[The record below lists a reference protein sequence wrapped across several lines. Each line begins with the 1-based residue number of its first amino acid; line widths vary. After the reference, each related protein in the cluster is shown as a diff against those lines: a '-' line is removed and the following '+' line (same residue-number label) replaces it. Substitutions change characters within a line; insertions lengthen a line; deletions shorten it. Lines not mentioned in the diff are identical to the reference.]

1 MSKKVA
7 IIGAGTAGCA
17 AAYQFERLGGWDIDI
32 FDGGNTIGAGVRT
45 LFKGGHP
52 YTFGPRHF
60 LTRNQKVFDYL
71 CTHVPMRHL
80 EHRFL
85 TYLEEEGEFFNYPI
99 NSIDIP
105 KMKSHIQIE
114 KELLIAEALEINS
127 KPNNFEEYWISK
139 VGKTLYGK
147 YIDKYSKKMWQI
159 DDNREIDTFNWSPKG
174 TPIKKDNSHAWS
186 EAISAYPI
194 SLNGYNDFFD
204 KVPNFAQVH
213 LRTSIDE
220 IRPESMEVWING
232 EGRKYDKIVNTIA
245 LDVVLKADLGC
256 LPFVGRDLQTVIL
269 PIEFVLPPDVFFLY
283 YANAEPFTRIV
294 EYKKLSG
301 YKASTTLITIE
312 TPSGNGKHYPLPM
325 KKYREV
331 HDEYSKLLNSDIYS
345 IGRAGKYDYQV
356 DIDDCIEQAL
366 LIYEELA

>member
-17 AAYQFERLGGWDIDI
+17 AAYQFERLGGWSIDI
-32 FDGGNTIGAGVRT
+32 FEGGGTIGAGVRT
-45 LFKGGHP
+45 HFLGGHP

-60 LTRNQKVFDYL
+60 LTRSPKVYDYL
-71 CTHVPMRHL
+71 CSIVPMRHL
-80 EHRFL
+80 THRFL
-85 TYLEEEGEFFNYPI
+85 TYLEEEADFFSYPI
-99 NSIDIP
+99 SALDIP
-105 KMKSHIQIE
+105 RMKRREKIE
-114 KELLIAEALEINS
+114 KELAVAETLELTEQ
-127 KPNNFEEYWISK
+127 PRNFEEYWISK
-139 VGKTLYGK
+139 VGRTLYGK
-147 YIDKYSKKMWQI
+147 FIDSYSKKMWQVS
-159 DDNREIDTFNWSPKG
+159 DNREIDTFNWSPKG

-194 SLNGYNDFFD
+194 ALNGYNDFFD
-204 KVPNFAQVH
+204 RVANFANVH
-213 LRTSIDE
+213 LRNPIDE
-220 IRPESMEVWING
+220 IRPDTMEVFISG
-232 EGRKYDKIVNTIA
+232 EAHKYDKIVNTIA
-245 LDVVLKADLGC
+245 LDVVLKDDLGD

-269 PIEFVLPPDVFFLY
+269 PIEHVLPPDVFFLY

-301 YKASTTLITIE
+301 HQAPTTLIGIE

-325 KKYREV
+325 RKYKAI
-331 HDEYSKLLNSDIYS
+331 HDEYAKRLNGDVYS

-366 LIYEELA
+366 SIYEELK